1 MMDDIVPRLLEKIQ
15 SDFTAQS
22 LASDKL
28 KTSLKLLKSRKAD
41 YLTVNDFA
49 IEVGSILSSVFGN
62 NITADVLPDGRMY
75 YNIAERILN
84 PTMTNNFSLISDF
97 SSEVQ
102 SLLNESAGINI
113 RAQTPDIN
121 QSRIDG
127 IIDRLADAD
136 DFEAI
141 KWILDDPIINFCQ
154 SVVDDAVK
162 ANADFHYDAGLKPVI
177 TRRLGGDACAW
188 CRNLAGS
195 YEYHSEPEDVYRRH
209 ERCRCTVDYK
219 PDKKKRQ
226 NVWTKVI
233 RDTAEIERRKT
244 LNLRE

>member
-1 MMDDIVPRLLEKIQ
+1 MDDIVPELLEKIQ
-15 SDFTAQS
+15 ADFKART

-28 KTSLKLLKSRKAD
+28 KTALKLLKSKKAN
-41 YLTVNDFA
+41 YLTANDFA
-49 IEVGSILSSVFGN
+49 IEVGSILSSVFED
-62 NITADVLPDGRMY
+62 NITAEVLPDGKMY
-75 YNIAERILN
+75 YNISERILN
-84 PTMTNNFSLISDF
+84 PAMSNIFDLITGF

-102 SLLNESAGINI
+102 AILNESAGINI
-113 RAQTPDIN
+113 RAQTPEIN

-127 IIDRLADAD
+127 IIDRLSDAE

-154 SVVDDAVK
+154 SVVDDAIK
-162 ANADFHYDAGLKPVI
+162 ANADFHYNAGLKPVI
-177 TRRLGGDACAW
+177 TRRLGGDACKW

-195 YEYHSEPEDVYRRH
+195 YEYHSEPEDIYRRH
-209 ERCRCTVDYK
+209 ERCRCTVEYK
-219 PDKKKRQ
+219 PDKTKRQ

-233 RDTAEIERRKT
+233 KDVAEIERRKT

>member
-1 MMDDIVPRLLEKIQ
+1 MDDIVPSLLEKIQ
-15 SDFTAQS
+15 SDFTART

-28 KTSLKLLKSRKAD
+28 KNALKLLKSKKAN
-41 YLTVNDFA
+41 YLTANDFA
-49 IEVGSILSSVFGN
+49 IEVGGILSSVFGDN
-62 NITADVLPDGRMY
+62 VTAEVLPDGKMY

-84 PTMTNNFSLISDF
+84 PTMSNNFDLITGF

-102 SLLNESAGINI
+102 SILNDTAGINI
-113 RAQTPDIN
+113 RAQTPELN

-127 IIDRLADAD
+127 IIDRLSDAE

-162 ANADFHYDAGLKPVI
+162 ANADFHYDAGLKPII
-177 TRRLGGDACAW
+177 TRRLGGDACKW

-195 YEYHSEPEDVYRRH
+195 YEYHSEPDDVYRRH
-209 ERCRCTVDYK
+209 ERCRCTVEYK
-219 PDKKKRQ
+219 PDKTKRQ
-226 NVWTKVI
+226 NVWTKAV
-233 RDTAEIERRKT
+233 RNVAEIERRKT
-244 LNLRE
+244 LNLRG